1 MSKSAEDL
9 FRDAPE
15 GTTHWDASDCRV
27 NSFMK
32 LEGDTWFYWPPASLD
47 SSWNEWGKSGDHDVR
62 CMIKRPQ
69 PKPWSGPEDGLPPVG
84 TVCEVYDEDEG
95 EWVVG
100 KVVYLGVNA
109 GSAICVT
116 QGEHDLMYGYGN
128 DDIRKPRT
136 QEQIANDKRETA
148 IRELMD
154 IAQVDC
160 RVTAARL
167 VDAGF
172 KLPSKAMAD
181 PQDVIADLRDHIAHA
196 NFRRSPS
203 LCDEELAKQLYGAGF
218 KREVA

>member
-1 MSKSAEDL
+1 MSI
-9 FRDAPE
+9 PE
-15 GTTHWDASDCRV
+15 GATHKAVGPRIDCWYK
-27 NSFMK
+27 NINCLGFEFMNQ
-32 LEGDTWFYWPPASLD
+32 GGS
-47 SSWNEWGKSGDHDVR
+47 EW
-62 CMIKRPQ
+62 IKRDGIPNWPYERIANEQ
-69 PKPWSGPEDGLPPVG
+69 PKQWSGPEDGLPPVG

-172 KLPSKAMAD
+172 K
-181 PQDVIADLRDHIAHA
+181 R
-196 NFRRSPS
+196 
-203 LCDEELAKQLYGAGF
+203 
-218 KREVA
+218 